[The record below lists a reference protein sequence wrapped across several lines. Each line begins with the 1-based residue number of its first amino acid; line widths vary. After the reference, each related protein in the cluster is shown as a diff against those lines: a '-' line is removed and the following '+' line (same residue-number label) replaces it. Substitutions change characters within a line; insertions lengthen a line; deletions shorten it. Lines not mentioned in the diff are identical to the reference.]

1 MKKIM
6 FDSIMVILGNFILA
20 LAVHVFILPYEILTG
35 GVAGIAIAV
44 SKLTGFSSN
53 MIISILILILYVLGS
68 LFLGKKFTIHTMAS
82 TLLYPFF
89 LNLLNRFDLSVNTLP
104 ILASLYGGGIAGVGI
119 GLTFR
124 VGASTGGMDVPPLI
138 IHKYT
143 NIDLTKLV
151 LTTDILTVLLGWY
164 VFNIE
169 AVLVGF
175 ISVYASS
182 FMIKKVMVFGDLE
195 AYSVMIISNKYQE
208 IIKKIHIDLD
218 RGSTILQGKGSFSQ
232 NDKPVILSVIT
243 KTQYPL
249 LVKLCNEIDPH
260 AFIIV
265 NDAHEIKGNGFSF
278 DFKV

>member
-1 MKKIM
+1 M

-265 NDAHEIKGNGFSF
+265 NDAHEVKGNGFSF

>member
-1 MKKIM
+1 MKKII

>member
-1 MKKIM
+1 MKKII

-143 NIDLTKLV
+143 NIDLSKLV
-151 LTTDILTVLLGWY
+151 LATDILTVLLGWY

-208 IIKKIHIDLD
+208 MIKKIHVDLD
-218 RGSTILQGKGSFSQ
+218 RGSTLLQAKGSYSHA
-232 NDKPVILSVIT
+232 DKPVILSVIT

-249 LVKLCNEIDPH
+249 LVKLCTEIDPH

>member
-44 SKLTGFSSN
+44 SKLTGFSSDVL
-53 MIISILILILYVLGS
+53 ISILILILYVLGS
-68 LFLGKKFTIHTMAS
+68 LFLGKKFTVHTMAS
-82 TLLYPFF
+82 TFLYPFF
-89 LNLLNRFDLSVNTLP
+89 LNLLNHYDLSVHTLP

-164 VFNIE
+164 VFNID

-265 NDAHEIKGNGFSF
+265 NDAHEVKGNGFSF

>member
-1 MKKIM
+1 
-6 FDSIMVILGNFILA
+6 MVILGNFILA

-265 NDAHEIKGNGFSF
+265 NDAHEVKGNGFSF